1 MNPTQ
6 ATALLRGMI
15 EIPSPS
21 GGEQPL
27 AAWLAGE
34 MERLGFQS
42 SIDGAGN
49 VVGRRGNPDGPQIL
63 LLGHLDT
70 VPDQIPVRLEG
81 SLLYGRGAVD
91 AKGPLATM
99 ICAAAQ
105 LASSDAQLVV
115 IGAVEEETP
124 SSRGAH
130 FLLDRYDPAA
140 VLIAEPSGWSNVVFG
155 YKGRISLHYE
165 VERPPTHS
173 AGPGEKATEV
183 AVAFWND
190 LGRYFAELGDG
201 HGDGLFYRPT
211 ATLLSFVG
219 DMKQA
224 RLHISCRTPPE
235 FDFAACDRFLE
246 TIAGTARY
254 DVDERTPAVL
264 ANRNEATVRT
274 LRQSIRAH
282 GGEPKLKLKTG
293 TSDMNT
299 VAKKWRVPLAAYGP
313 GDSSLDH
320 TAEEHVD
327 LEEYQRAIRVL
338 RDALPLLVTELRE
351 QAARLAPPPPAPTP
365 APAEAGVYTTDEE
378 AELVKRLEAL
388 GYLE

>member
-21 GGEQPL
+21 GDEQHL

-34 MERLGFQS
+34 MERLGFESQV
-42 SIDGAGN
+42 DGAGN
-49 VVGRRGNPDGPQIL
+49 AVGRRGRRGAPLIL

-70 VPDQIPVRLEG
+70 VPDQIPVRQEG

-99 ICAAAQ
+99 ICAVAQ
-105 LASSDAQLVV
+105 LDPVDAELVV
-115 IGAVEEETP
+115 VGAVEEETP

-130 FLLDRYDPAA
+130 YLLDRYDPAA
-140 VLIAEPSGWSNVVFG
+140 VLIGEPSGWSNVVLG
-155 YKGRISLHYE
+155 YKGRINLHYE
-165 VERPPTHS
+165 ARRPPTHS

-190 LGRYFAELGDG
+190 LVRHFAAFEGG
-201 HGDGLFYRPT
+201 NGLFHRPT
-211 ATLLSFVG
+211 ATLQSFDG
-219 DMKQA
+219 DMEVA
-224 RLHISCRTPPE
+224 RLHVSCRTPPG

-246 TIAGTARY
+246 TILGDARL
-254 DVDERTPAVL
+254 DIDERTPAVL
-264 ANRNEATVRT
+264 VDRNEPTIRMLT
-274 LRQSIRAH
+274 QSIRAH
-282 GGEPKLKLKTG
+282 GGRPKFKLKTG

-299 VAKKWRVPLAAYGP
+299 VSKKWRVPLAAYGP

-327 LEEYQRAIRVL
+327 LDEYLRAIEVL
-338 RDALPLLVTELRE
+338 RDALPLLSAELRE
-351 QAARLAPPPPAPTP
+351 LAARQAPP
-365 APAEAGVYTTDEE
+365 AEETGVYTADEE
-378 AELVKRLEAL
+378 AELAKRLEAL

>member
-6 ATALLRGMI
+6 STALLRGML

-21 GGEQPL
+21 GGEQRL

-42 SIDGAGN
+42 SVDGAGN
-49 VVGRRGNPDGPQIL
+49 VVGRRGSPDGPLIL

-70 VPDQIPVRLEG
+70 VPHQIPIRQEG

-105 LASSDAQLVV
+105 LESIDAQLVV
-115 IGAVEEETP
+115 VGAVEEETP

-130 FLLDRYDPAA
+130 YLLPRYDPAA
-140 VLIAEPSGWSNVVFG
+140 VLIGEPSGWSNVVLG
-155 YKGRISLHYE
+155 YKGRINIHYE
-165 VERPPTHS
+165 VRRPPTHS

-183 AVAFWND
+183 AVAFWNA
-190 LGRYFAELGDG
+190 LVGHFAAFGGDE
-201 HGDGLFYRPT
+201 GLFHRPT
-211 ATLLSFVG
+211 ATLLSFEG
-219 DMKQA
+219 TMELA
-224 RLHISCRTPPE
+224 RLHIACRTPPG

-246 TIAGTARY
+246 TIVGDARL
-254 DVDERTPAVL
+254 DIDERTPAVL
-264 ANRNEATVRT
+264 VERGDPTVRT
-274 LRQSIRAH
+274 LTRSIRVH
-282 GGEPKLKLKTG
+282 GGQPKFKLKTG

-299 VAKKWRVPLAAYGP
+299 VTKKWRVPIAAYGP

-320 TAEEHVD
+320 TAEEHID
-327 LEEYQRAIRVL
+327 LEEYLLAIQVL
-338 RDALPLLVTELRE
+338 RDALPLLSTELRE
-351 QAARLAPPPPAPTP
+351 LAARQAPAPPAP
-365 APAEAGVYTTDEE
+365 ALEEDGVYTADEE
-378 AELVKRLEAL
+378 AELTRRLEAL
-388 GYLE
+388 GYME

>member
-27 AAWLAGE
+27 AAWIAGE
-34 MERLGFQS
+34 MARFGFESQ
-42 SIDGAGN
+42 IDGAGN
-49 VVGRRGNPDGPQIL
+49 AVGRRGRRGAPLIL

-70 VPDQIPVRLEG
+70 VPDQIPVRQEG

-99 ICAAAQ
+99 ICAAAK
-105 LASSDAQLVV
+105 LDPVDAELVV
-115 IGAVEEETP
+115 VGAVEEETP

-130 FLLDRYDPAA
+130 YLLDRYDPAA
-140 VLIAEPSGWSNVVFG
+140 VLIGEPSGWSNVVLG

-165 VERPPTHS
+165 VQRPPTHS

-183 AVAFWND
+183 AVAFWNE
-190 LGRYFAELGDG
+190 LVRHFAAFSPDSG
-201 HGDGLFYRPT
+201 GDGLFHRPT
-211 ATLLSFVG
+211 ATLQSFNG
-219 DMKQA
+219 DMKAA
-224 RLHISCRTPPE
+224 RLHISCRTPPG

-246 TIAGTARY
+246 TIAGDARLN
-254 DVDERTPAVL
+254 VDERTPAVL
-264 ANRNEATVRT
+264 VDRGEPTVRT
-274 LRQSIRAH
+274 LTRSIRAH
-282 GGEPKLKLKTG
+282 GGRPKFKLKTG

-299 VAKKWRVPLAAYGP
+299 VTKKWSVPLAAYGP
-313 GDSSLDH
+313 GDSRLDH

-327 LEEYQRAIRVL
+327 LDEYLRAIEVL
-338 RDALPLLVTELRE
+338 GHALPLLSTELRE
-351 QAARLAPPPPAPTP
+351 LAARQAPP
-365 APAEAGVYTTDEE
+365 AEEPGVYTADEE
-378 AELVKRLEAL
+378 AELAKRLEAL
-388 GYLE
+388 GYME